1 MQYNNNSN
9 NNTSKSNNNNSCDV
23 LITNAAVVIPKVGI
37 VRTDILIENGKIKDL
52 RKSTG
57 NTCASKKINAN
68 GKYILPGVIDPHVHY
83 GVYAPINEAA
93 QTESRSAA
101 VGGVTTMIR
110 MLRLYDSYRSIEK
123 HLRASKG
130 THHIDYSIHASILT
144 FNQLN
149 DIAYLKS
156 IGINSVKVYMNL
168 GAELKHIFMDLE
180 PGTYDLTKGEVNM
193 TDELMSGIIM
203 EAATVGSTILVHAED
218 PVICSDHIRKRRETD
233 EKEEKVNGLTITN
246 TNTTNASRLKI
257 WSDCR
262 PPISEA
268 ESIRRAAGFANKFS
282 SRLYFVHIGST
293 IALDAILSEKRKGNS
308 NLFVETCP
316 HYLTHSIDFDDL
328 KGKVVPPLRS
338 KSDVQYMW
346 SALQC
351 GLIDTLGTDHVAN
364 RLSMKIGQ
372 GDIWSA
378 LSGFPGIATM
388 LPILLS
394 KGVNENRIS
403 LEKVSEVT
411 SYNTSR
417 IFGLYPKK
425 GTLQRGCDADLVMV
439 DLDLEQRVTP
449 ELLQSYSDYTIY
461 DGYSIKG
468 WPVLTM
474 VRGQV
479 VMHDGQISSK
489 TLGHGEFIARPVSDI
504 EHRAFP
510 TSSNNNNNK

>member
-1 MQYNNNSN
+1 MQSNNSNSN
-9 NNTSKSNNNNSCDV
+9 NNGSKSNNNSCDV

-37 VRTDILIENGKIKDL
+37 VRTDILIENGIIKDL

-83 GVYAPINEAA
+83 GVYTPINEAA

-110 MLRLYDSYRSIEK
+110 MLRLYESYRNIEK

-144 FNQLN
+144 SNQLK
-149 DIAYLKS
+149 DISYLKS
-156 IGINSVKVYMNL
+156 IGINSLKVYMNL
-168 GAELKHIFMDLE
+168 GAELKHIFMDLQ
-180 PGTYDLTKGEVNM
+180 PGTCDITSGEVNM
-193 TDELMSGIIM
+193 TDDLISSIIM
-203 EAATVGSTILVHAED
+203 EAATMGSTVLVHAED
-218 PVICSDHIRKRRETD
+218 PVVCSDHIRKRKETE
-233 EKEEKVNGLTITN
+233 EKEEKVNGLEVTTMN
-246 TNTTNASRLKI
+246 TSRLKI
-257 WSDCR
+257 WSECR
-262 PPISEA
+262 PPTSEA
-268 ESIRRAAGFANKFS
+268 ESISKAAEFANKFCS
-282 SRLYFVHIGST
+282 KLYFVHIGSS
-293 IALDAILSEKRKGNS
+293 IALDAILAEKRKGNS

-316 HYLTHSIDFDDL
+316 HYLTHTIDFDDL

-338 KSDVQYMW
+338 KSDVQYLW

-351 GLIDTLGTDHVAN
+351 GIIDTIGTDHVAN
-364 RLSMKIGQ
+364 RLSMKVGQ

-378 LSGFPGIATM
+378 LSGFPGVATM

-394 KGVNENRIS
+394 RGVNENRIT

-425 GTLQRGCDADLVMV
+425 GTIQRGCDADLTIV

-461 DGYSIKG
+461 DGYNIKG

-479 VMHDGQISSK
+479 VMHDGQISSN
-489 TLGHGEFIARPVSDI
+489 TLGHGEFVARPVSDVENRDLI
-504 EHRAFP
+504 
-510 TSSNNNNNK
+510 TSSNNNDNK